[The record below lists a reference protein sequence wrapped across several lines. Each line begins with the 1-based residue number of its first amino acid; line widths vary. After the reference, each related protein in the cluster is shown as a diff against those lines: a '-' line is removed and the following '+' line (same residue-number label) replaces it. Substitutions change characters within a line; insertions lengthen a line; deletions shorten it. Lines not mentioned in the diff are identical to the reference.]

1 MFDLKRFFKKRL
13 EGKIRDA
20 ERERDEIR
28 LAFTQRY
35 LNFKTLLS
43 LNDKVLEIINEMEQ
57 ALEDGDGFGMAFV
70 RAHCTVLSVNLFKI
84 IQSLSAI
91 TADRNEALIKTFDG
105 IWAKIDQELKKKKT
119 PAQGEWVLPLKAVD
133 VHLSGL
139 AGNKMA
145 NLGEVKNRVGLPVPE
160 GFVIT
165 ASAYEYFMGNT
176 RLQDEINRRMQFL
189 DPRNIAQLHETS
201 SEIQKLITKA
211 ILPVE
216 LEDAILSAY
225 QELLKRRGEGLHVS
239 MRSSALGEDAQEASF
254 AGQYRS
260 ILNVSP
266 EYLIL
271 SYKEIVASKYSVP
284 AMTYRLNKGFLDE
297 EIAMCVG
304 CMAMIE
310 AEAAGV
316 MYSTDP
322 GGFSRQEIVI
332 NAVLGLGKS
341 VVDGSLIPDLF
352 VVDKANPSR
361 LLKRDIQKKTKK
373 IVCHPEEGVHLEL
386 MVESESRVPAIT
398 DEQACQ
404 LAEMALHLEDHFGC
418 PQDIEWAVE
427 PDGSI
432 QILQSRPL
440 LVLRPESRLEEPF
453 PEPRLEQP
461 ILLEGG
467 ITASPG
473 VACGPAFPVESTVDM
488 LQFPPGAVLVA
499 RYPLPQWAALLN
511 NAVAVVTD
519 QGALT
524 GHLAAVAR
532 EFKIPAL
539 MGLQTVFQTI
549 HQGDLITVDAND
561 RKIYAGCAEP
571 LLARSSKKSSPMK
584 GSPVYRSLENILKF
598 VAPLNLTD
606 PEGDNFRPEGCR
618 TLHDIIRFAH
628 EMSLRELFDNKKEVT
643 FSEKYAKKLSSSI
656 PMQWWIIDLE
666 GGTSEGGQ
674 EPTLQLRDI
683 RSVPLLALW
692 EGLAAVPW
700 KGPPPVDARGFLS
713 ILAESTMDPSLD
725 YGSASEMVAKNYA
738 IISENFCHLNTRLGF
753 HFSTVEAYLGD
764 EAGENYVWFYFKG
777 GGADRGRKEQ
787 RGLLI
792 RLILE
797 KFHFWVQ
804 TKGDLLSARLE
815 RQEKEIL
822 KERLKV
828 LGYLILHTRQM
839 DMILSDPEKVSRHK
853 EEMLKEIATFV
864 EIPNQA

>member
-1 MFDLKRFFKKRL
+1 MFDLKQLFKKRR
-13 EGKIRDA
+13 EGKLREA
-20 ERERDEIR
+20 EKARDEIR
-28 LAFTQRY
+28 LAFTRRY

-57 ALEDGDGFGMAFV
+57 ALEDRNGFGMAFV
-70 RAHCTVLSVNLFKI
+70 RAHCTALSVNLFKI
-84 IQSLSAI
+84 IQSLNEI
-91 TADRNEALIKTFDG
+91 TANQHEALLTVFDG
-105 IWAKIDQELKKKKT
+105 IWAKIDRELKKKKK
-119 PAQGEWVLPLKAVD
+119 PAQGDWVLPLQAVD
-133 VHLSGL
+133 RHLADL

-165 ASAYEYFMGNT
+165 AAAYEYFLGST
-176 RLQDEINRRMQFL
+176 PIQDEINRRQQFL
-189 DPRNIAQLHETS
+189 DSRNIAKLHETS
-201 SEIQKLITKA
+201 SEIQKLITRA
-211 ILPVE
+211 LLPIE

-225 QELLKRRGEGLHVS
+225 QELIKKVGKEIHVS

-260 ILNVSP
+260 LLNVSP

-271 SYKEIVASKYSVP
+271 SYKEILASKYSVP

-297 EIAMCVG
+297 EIIMCVG
-304 CMAMIE
+304 CMAMIQ
-310 AEAAGV
+310 AQAAGV

-322 GGFSRQEIVI
+322 GGDRDHQEIVI

-341 VVDGSLIPDLF
+341 VVDGSLVPDLY
-352 VVDKANPSR
+352 VMDKKNPSH
-361 LLKRDIQKKTKK
+361 LYKKDIQKKSKK
-373 IVCHPEEGVHLEL
+373 IVSHPEEGVSLEL
-386 MVESESRVPAIT
+386 MVESDRQIPAIT
-398 DEQACQ
+398 DEQAGQ
-404 LAEMALHLEDHFGC
+404 LAEMALRLEEHFGC
-418 PQDIEWAVE
+418 PQDIEWAIE
-427 PDGSI
+427 ADGSI

-440 LVLRPESRLEEPF
+440 LVVQPDEACPKVQVDEPV
-453 PEPRLEQP
+453 
-461 ILLEGG
+461 LLEGG

-473 VACGPAFPVESTVDM
+473 VACGPAVHIETTVDL

-511 NAVAVVTD
+511 SAVAVVTD
-519 QGALT
+519 QGGLT

-539 MGLQTVFQTI
+539 MGTQTAFQDI
-549 HQGDLITVDAND
+549 HQGDLITVDANGQ
-561 RKIYAGCAEP
+561 KIYAGCAEI
-571 LLARSSKKSSPMK
+571 LLTKSSKKTNPMK

-598 VAPLNLTD
+598 IAPLSLTD
-606 PEGDNFRPEGCR
+606 PEGTNFTAGSCQS
-618 TLHDIIRFAH
+618 LHDIIRFAH
-628 EMSLRELFDNKKEVT
+628 EMSLRALFDDNQEVA
-643 FSEKYAKKLSSSI
+643 FSEKVAQKLVSSI

-666 GGTSEGGQ
+666 GGIKEDCQG
-674 EPTLQLRDI
+674 PTIRPEDI
-683 RSVPLLALW
+683 RSVPLLSLW
-692 EGLAAVPW
+692 EGLAAIPW

-713 ILAESTMDPSLD
+713 ILAESTMDTSLE
-725 YGSASEMVAKNYA
+725 YGQASEMAAKNYA
-738 IISENFCHLNTRLGF
+738 IISENFCHLSTRLGF
-753 HFSTVEAYLGD
+753 HFSSVEAYLGD
-764 EAGENYVWFYFKG
+764 LAAENYVWFYFKG
-777 GGADRGRKEQ
+777 GAADRGRKEQ
-787 RGLLI
+787 RAFLI

-815 RQEKEIL
+815 RQEKETL

-839 DMILSDPEKVSRHK
+839 DMILSDPGKVNRHK

-864 EIPNQA
+864 DIPG